1 MMAASLRPSRR
12 AAVSIRCL
20 SSFGRYRVVFTIPNL
35 PYIYHTSGPGVSLVA
50 ECEAAPLAPA
60 VRRELLQL
68 HDVCCARGDR
78 KTFAKLRVDLRRHLA
93 PETDRQVR
101 DHLGVRAL
109 VRRVLRISLG
119 ERPRQLDERIR
130 GLRREPHD
138 LRPAAHRGQ
147 REFEW
152 REPCEQLG
160 QSIVAIAEGEEQRDM
175 RRNAGLVRVVVP
187 RAQGA
192 DDRLGLGD
200 DDHQRRAHRPK
211 RRDYRS
217 GVTTQAASLDRQWLL
232 RALLVLQ
239 APRAVFS
246 ALRDEADDAAQARQE
261 PVLALLWLAGI
272 AGVLATSVARTLL
285 DDPTRDGL
293 TVAVWAFLGGG
304 FYGALAFWL
313 C

>member
-101 DHLGVRAL
+101 DHLCMRAL
-109 VRRVLRISLG
+109 VRRVLRISLD

-138 LRPAAHRGQ
+138 LRPAAYLGQ

-160 QSIVAIAEGEEQRDM
+160 QSIVPIAEGGQERDM
-175 RRNAGLVRVVVP
+175 RRIAGLVRVVVP

-200 DDHQRRAHRPK
+200 DDHERGAHGPTLPRVVHVQRSLARGTATISAIP
-211 RRDYRS
+211 
-217 GVTTQAASLDRQWLL
+217 TTDACAAGSQ
-232 RALLVLQ
+232 
-239 APRAVFS
+239 
-246 ALRDEADDAAQARQE
+246 
-261 PVLALLWLAGI
+261 
-272 AGVLATSVARTLL
+272 
-285 DDPTRDGL
+285 
-293 TVAVWAFLGGG
+293 
-304 FYGALAFWL
+304 
-313 C
+313 